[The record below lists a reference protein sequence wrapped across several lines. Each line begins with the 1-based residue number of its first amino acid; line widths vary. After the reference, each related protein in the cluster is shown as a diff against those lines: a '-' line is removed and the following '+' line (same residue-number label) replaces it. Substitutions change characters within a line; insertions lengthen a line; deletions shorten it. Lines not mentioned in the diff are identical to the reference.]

1 MVDKLDTE
9 IARYLIDNSKLSIR
23 NLAKLCNV
31 SPGTIRNHLQKMET
45 DKQIIAYTTRLQ
57 GKRLGLE
64 EAILGLDIM
73 PEHYTK
79 TLEELRKLTFIK
91 SLFSTSG
98 DHSAIAIVISKLYG
112 KSLNECIAEIEATEG
127 VRNVY
132 PSIVNSTLK

>member
-23 NLAKLCNV
+23 DLAKLCNV

-45 DKQIIAYTTRLQ
+45 DRQIIAYTTRLQ

-73 PEHYTK
+73 PEHYTR

>member
-23 NLAKLCNV
+23 DLAKLCNV

-64 EAILGLDIM
+64 EAILGLDIL

>member
-23 NLAKLCNV
+23 DLAKLCNV

-73 PEHYTK
+73 PEHYTR

>member
-23 NLAKLCNV
+23 DLAKLCNV

-73 PEHYTK
+73 PEHYTR
-79 TLEELRKLTFIK
+79 TLEELRKLSFIK

>member
-23 NLAKLCNV
+23 DLAKLCNV

>member
-23 NLAKLCNV
+23 DLAKLCNV

-73 PEHYTK
+73 PEHYTR
-79 TLEELRKLTFIK
+79 TLEELRNQ
-91 SLFSTSG
+91 SY
-98 DHSAIAIVISKLYG
+98 HH
-112 KSLNECIAEIEATEG
+112 
-127 VRNVY
+127 
-132 PSIVNSTLK
+132 PP

>member
-23 NLAKLCNV
+23 DLAKLCNV

-79 TLEELRKLTFIK
+79 TLEELRKLNFIK

-112 KSLNECIAEIEATEG
+112 KSLNECIAEIEATDG

>member
-23 NLAKLCNV
+23 DLAKLCNV

-112 KSLNECIAEIEATEG
+112 KSMNECIAEIEATEG

>member
-23 NLAKLCNV
+23 DLAKLCNV

-73 PEHYTK
+73 PEHYTR

-112 KSLNECIAEIEATEG
+112 KSMNECIAEIEATEG

>member
-23 NLAKLCNV
+23 DLAKLCNV

-45 DKQIIAYTTRLQ
+45 NKQIIAYTTRLQ

>member
-1 MVDKLDTE
+1 
-9 IARYLIDNSKLSIR
+9 
-23 NLAKLCNV
+23 
-31 SPGTIRNHLQKMET
+31 
-45 DKQIIAYTTRLQ
+45 
-57 GKRLGLE
+57 
-64 EAILGLDIM
+64 M

-91 SLFSTSG
+91 SLFSTSV
-98 DHSAIAIVISKLYG
+98 DHSAIAIVISQLYG

>member
-23 NLAKLCNV
+23 DLAKLCNV

-64 EAILGLDIM
+64 EAILGLDIL
-73 PEHYTK
+73 PEHYTR

-112 KSLNECIAEIEATEG
+112 KSLNECIAEIEATDG

>member
-23 NLAKLCNV
+23 DLAKLCNV

-73 PEHYTK
+73 PEHYTR
-79 TLEELRKLTFIK
+79 TLEELRKLTFSSECRK
-91 SLFSTSG
+91 MADRMAL
-98 DHSAIAIVISKLYG
+98 AAIVDWRCEST
-112 KSLNECIAEIEATEG
+112 TE
-127 VRNVY
+127 
-132 PSIVNSTLK
+132 SSFICFE